1 MNTQTE
7 MNKQSEMKKMMTQ
20 YLEYTYKDK
29 NVLKTQKCRWNKRL
43 LSDLPKNHTG
53 STATLMHMLDFMIYQ
68 KNTYNNFIKFIIS
81 NSINMP
87 VKSGKD
93 KGLLTTAEIRR
104 LISAHNK
111 LSKIVVPKGT
121 DRNGL
126 EQLIKS
132 SGYKINH
139 KEQRLDPQPINRPP
153 LKIINMPEK
162 KPSKPKPEDKAK
174 TAFKK
179 KLGLLP
185 DDNNVSKPTFNVKN
199 TKVAQVKNKPPVKVV
214 NPYAQTTVNKD
225 LEDYEDRLKDM
236 SEVIVNNKNNFGAN
250 GGEKAFKKIDD
261 LFKEVKTIGGGIDNL
276 QKKSPKTIKYFTN
289 ILNSIHRHPPTT
301 NEGVILPQLERFKIW
316 NRYISESAKKDR
328 AKIMKERK
336 DALKPKKEKVKKPT
350 KEDKALQKKLDYDQK
365 IEERLKKLDDDLK
378 LNKNVLTGFVA
389 NKQGDFIKLFTD
401 IYKLGKGIVPK
412 DFSTESLK
420 YATNLLNIVYSNPP
434 INQKPEGLVIPEQ
447 TLKPNGGIFHIWKAY
462 LTESAK
468 KDRVKII
475 KDALKP
481 SPPPVEEDDESEDE
495 EDARLKRKEITARND
510 PLTDKL
516 RVVISMKDKIL
527 KKVKNDPTLI
537 QGETARKSNKLIG
550 DLVKPILEYI
560 KKLEN
565 DNNIRFS
572 ESILDQYQLQL
583 IQNLRSDLKEFMK

>member
-1 MNTQTE
+1 
-7 MNKQSEMKKMMTQ
+7 
-20 YLEYTYKDK
+20 
-29 NVLKTQKCRWNKRL
+29 
-43 LSDLPKNHTG
+43 
-53 STATLMHMLDFMIYQ
+53 
-68 KNTYNNFIKFIIS
+68 
-81 NSINMP
+81 
-87 VKSGKD
+87 
-93 KGLLTTAEIRR
+93 
-104 LISAHNK
+104 
-111 LSKIVVPKGT
+111 
-121 DRNGL
+121 
-126 EQLIKS
+126 
-132 SGYKINH
+132 
-139 KEQRLDPQPINRPP
+139 
-153 LKIINMPEK
+153 MPEK

-214 NPYAQTTVNKD
+214 NPYTQTSVNKA
-225 LEDYEDRLKDM
+225 LEDFEDRLKDM
-236 SEVIVNNKNNFGAN
+236 SEVIVKNKNNFGAN
-250 GGEKAFKKIDD
+250 GGEKAYKKVDD
-261 LFKEVKTIGGGIDNL
+261 LFKEVTSIGGGIDNL

>member
-87 VKSGKD
+87 VKTGKD

-111 LSKIVVPKGT
+111 LSKIVIPKGT
-121 DRNGL
+121 DRDGL

-132 SGYKINH
+132 RGYRINH
-139 KEQRLDPQPINRPP
+139 KEQRLDPRPITRP
-153 LKIINMPEK
+153 LMETINLPEK
-162 KPSKPKPEDKAK
+162 KPSKPKKPKPEDKAK

-199 TKVAQVKNKPPVKVV
+199 TKVAQVKNKPPVKKVTQPKPPV
-214 NPYAQTTVNKD
+214 KKVTVPKPVKEVDPYAQTTVNKD

-289 ILNSIHRHPPTT
+289 ILNSIHRHPPKT

-336 DALKPKKEKVKKPT
+336 DALKPKKEKVKKP
-350 KEDKALQKKLDYDQK
+350 AVKKK
-365 IEERLKKLDDDLK
+365 
-378 LNKNVLTGFVA
+378 VVT
-389 NKQGDFIKLFTD
+389 
-401 IYKLGKGIVPK
+401 
-412 DFSTESLK
+412 
-420 YATNLLNIVYSNPP
+420 
-434 INQKPEGLVIPEQ
+434 KPEVKKPEVK
-447 TLKPNGGIFHIWKAY
+447 KP
-462 LTESAK
+462 
-468 KDRVKII
+468 V
-475 KDALKP
+475 
-481 SPPPVEEDDESEDE
+481 PPPVEEDDESEDE

-527 KKVKNDPTLI
+527 KKVKNDPTLV

-560 KKLEN
+560 KKLED

>member
-87 VKSGKD
+87 VKKGKD

-199 TKVAQVKNKPPVKVV
+199 TKVAQVKNKPPVKKVTQPKQSMKKEDRPAKTETSTKPRVDPKKFKVIDKPVGFNVKNTKVAQVKNKPPVKVV
-214 NPYAQTTVNKD
+214 NPYA
-225 LEDYEDRLKDM
+225 R
-236 SEVIVNNKNNFGAN
+236 
-250 GGEKAFKKIDD
+250 
-261 LFKEVKTIGGGIDNL
+261 
-276 QKKSPKTIKYFTN
+276 
-289 ILNSIHRHPPTT
+289 
-301 NEGVILPQLERFKIW
+301 QL
-316 NRYISESAKKDR
+316 
-328 AKIMKERK
+328 
-336 DALKPKKEKVKKPT
+336 
-350 KEDKALQKKLDYDQK
+350 
-365 IEERLKKLDDDLK
+365 
-378 LNKNVLTGFVA
+378 
-389 NKQGDFIKLFTD
+389 
-401 IYKLGKGIVPK
+401 
-412 DFSTESLK
+412 
-420 YATNLLNIVYSNPP
+420 
-434 INQKPEGLVIPEQ
+434 
-447 TLKPNGGIFHIWKAY
+447 
-462 LTESAK
+462 
-468 KDRVKII
+468 
-475 KDALKP
+475 
-481 SPPPVEEDDESEDE
+481 
-495 EDARLKRKEITARND
+495 
-510 PLTDKL
+510 
-516 RVVISMKDKIL
+516 
-527 KKVKNDPTLI
+527 
-537 QGETARKSNKLIG
+537 
-550 DLVKPILEYI
+550 
-560 KKLEN
+560 
-565 DNNIRFS
+565 
-572 ESILDQYQLQL
+572 
-583 IQNLRSDLKEFMK
+583 